1 LTRIN
6 AAARRP
12 QFTLDDWAK
21 RSISMTLTERIAQAF
36 CEASGLYR
44 WDDTYGSLRDWYL
57 AGAAAVLAEIDRLTV
72 SVALS
77 NDDGPNY
84 PADDDGA

>member
-1 LTRIN
+1 
-6 AAARRP
+6 
-12 QFTLDDWAK
+12 
-21 RSISMTLTERIAQAF
+21 MTLTERIAQAF

-44 WDDTYGSLRDWYL
+44 WDDTHGSLRDWYL
-57 AGAAAVLAEIDRLTV
+57 AGAAVVVAEIDRGLTV
-72 SVALS
+72 SEVLR